1 MAPTHPSFNQQAAVA
16 ADPSGAVRGMGD
28 LRDCSALGPDSSSR
42 HHCCWPTRTTTTT
55 ASRKELIVAP
65 LEALIGLQARQ
76 GGSGLEQRLCC
87 ATSSS
92 ITTTTVGS
100 STELLSAE
108 SALPVGTSG
117 SRGSSAS
124 TRRLRVPRGGGGGRR
139 DAQYEEDDINSGGG
153 GVGGGILQR
162 ATTTID
168 LIQIPALLA
177 ATTVVSVAAVDRSC
191 NRISKADEATDHRLL
206 FQTTNNVALEEEDMD
221 TDTTERINNRTR
233 IITANT
239 DTPPLQA
246 ATAPTRGRPVKRSID
261 GVHYKLDSKL
271 APSRSKIR
279 ISHCNVSPTALGS
292 RDQVNG
298 FPGQGSVVYAEELIS
313 NNVIKNGNHKYC
325 YETRNS
331 TRTMKTRKTVA
342 TPSRLLTAVVLFIM
356 AHVNMVTVWADTS
369 LGK

>member
-1 MAPTHPSFNQQAAVA
+1 MAPTQPSFNQQAAA

-28 LRDCSALGPDSSSR
+28 QTDCCALGPDSSSR

-65 LEALIGLQARQ
+65 LKALIGFQARQ
-76 GGSGLEQRLCC
+76 GGPGLEQRLCC
-87 ATSSS
+87 ATSS
-92 ITTTTVGS
+92 TTTTTAGS
-100 STELLSAE
+100 RTELLSAE
-108 SALPVGTSG
+108 SALPVGASG

-124 TRRLRVPRGGGGGRR
+124 TRRLRVPRGGGGRR
-139 DAQYEEDDINSGGG
+139 DAQYEEDDINSSGGG
-153 GVGGGILQR
+153 GVGGGILQS
-162 ATTTID
+162 ATTID

-177 ATTVVSVAAVDRSC
+177 ATTVVAGDADRSC

-233 IITANT
+233 ITANT
-239 DTPPLQA
+239 NTPPPP
-246 ATAPTRGRPVKRSID
+246 ATATTTRGRPAKRTID

-279 ISHCNVSPTALGS
+279 ISHCNVSPTALCS
-292 RDQVNG
+292 REQVNR
-298 FPGQGSVVYAEELIS
+298 FSGQGSEELIS

-331 TRTMKTRKTVA
+331 TRTMNKVTRKTVA

>member
-1 MAPTHPSFNQQAAVA
+1 M
-16 ADPSGAVRGMGD
+16 
-28 LRDCSALGPDSSSR
+28 
-42 HHCCWPTRTTTTT
+42 
-55 ASRKELIVAP
+55 
-65 LEALIGLQARQ
+65 
-76 GGSGLEQRLCC
+76 
-87 ATSSS
+87 
-92 ITTTTVGS
+92 
-100 STELLSAE
+100 
-108 SALPVGTSG
+108 
-117 SRGSSAS
+117 
-124 TRRLRVPRGGGGGRR
+124 
-139 DAQYEEDDINSGGG
+139 
-153 GVGGGILQR
+153 GGGILQS

-177 ATTVVSVAAVDRSC
+177 ATTVVAVDRSC

-239 DTPPLQA
+239 NTPPLLA
-246 ATAPTRGRPVKRSID
+246 ASAPTRGRPAKRSID

-279 ISHCNVSPTALGS
+279 ISHCNVSPAALCS

-298 FPGQGSVVYAEELIS
+298 FSGQGSVVDAEELTS